1 MPDDVMITPGNPQPL
16 PPVGSIYPE
25 LDIQQ
30 KAKEPNKFLKIL
42 GGVASSALNFVVPG
56 LGGIV
61 GSVIGGG
68 NGNVSSY
75 TGLMESQRQFEEM
88 QRYSQIANMQQQRQ
102 QHEMMNQQQQNSMQ
116 LIGIQQRVGMQAQE
130 FSTVSNLLK
139 SRHDSEMTAVNN
151 IKS

>member
-1 MPDDVMITPGNPQPL
+1 MPDDVMITPGGPKPL
-16 PPVGSIYPE
+16 PPAGTIYPE

-30 KAKEPNKFLKIL
+30 KAKEPNRFLKIL
-42 GGVASSALNFVVPG
+42 GGVASSALNFVAPG

-61 GSVIGGG
+61 GSVIGGSTG
-68 NGNVSSY
+68 SLGSY
-75 TGLMESQRQFEEM
+75 TALMEQQRLFEDQ
-88 QRYSQIANMQQQRQ
+88 QRYSQIATMQQQKQ
-102 QHEMMNQQQQNSMQ
+102 QNEMMNAQQQNSMQ
-116 LIGIQQRVGMQAQE
+116 LIGMQQRVGMQAQE